1 MLRSL
6 LTCLALILLATPAIA
21 ADARAHVSIEIAPDG
36 FVSIKQKWDGIVALD
51 RLQYDTGTDALG
63 VLDAVVFEGHS
74 ELDYASYEL
83 LRRDGDRLRLV
94 IAQLDYLGNWLD
106 FDLSVRYPA
115 NLEFINADPE
125 PSFQSSEAHGLMW
138 SMADRRELILI
149 ASFSGQLEAGGGKSA
164 RFGSASEADLRREA
178 QDEAL
183 RRLEAELTGEVR
195 GNSGNGESGNSGNTG
210 SSSAIDRSGGQGSS
224 AGNAGQNAGGQTEA
238 APASTSA
245 NDGSR
250 MLRPGEDAEVR
261 RESDNNEKT
270 HESGSS
276 TGNSPSASSSELLL
290 DGDPLLFEFRMLINA
305 ARREGKADGDFLEAL
320 EKLLTKF
327 YYLLEAMGASDEY
340 DP

>member
-51 RLQYDTGTDALG
+51 RLQYDTGTDELG

-250 MLRPGEDAEVR
+250 MLRPGEDAEVIDPDIVIAPLAAFDR
-261 RESDNNEKT
+261 RGIRLGYGAGHYDR
-270 HESGSS
+270 
-276 TGNSPSASSSELLL
+276 ALARL
-290 DGDPLLFEFRMLINA
+290 DAAGPVTTIGVAFALQQEGLVPAERTDRPLDRIVTEHGVLV
-305 ARREGKADGDFLEAL
+305 ADRA
-320 EKLLTKF
+320 
-327 YYLLEAMGASDEY
+327 
-340 DP
+340 P